1 MAWFACAALTLAL
14 TLAACAPQE
23 VGERVGTSL
32 NRASVTTG
40 RALAKVGDRTG
51 EVLQNAGSNLR
62 DTINPPPRYPQ
73 DVDPNDAPG
82 DAPIT
87 RFDRSMAY

>member
-40 RALAKVGDRTG
+40 RALAKTG